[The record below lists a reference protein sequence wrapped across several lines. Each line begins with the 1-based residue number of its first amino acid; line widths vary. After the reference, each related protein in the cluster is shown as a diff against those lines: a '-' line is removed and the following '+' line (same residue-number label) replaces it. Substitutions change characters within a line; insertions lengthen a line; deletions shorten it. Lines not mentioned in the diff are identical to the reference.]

1 MASDALEGPIPAS
14 SGRGQSILD
23 LLDKAIGLQTPL
35 VRKNIARA
43 RQRNP
48 EATPAEVIRTLEKM
62 YVSALASTGAAVGAT
77 AAAPAV
83 GTGVA
88 LALSAGEFFTSLELS
103 TLFALSVA
111 EVHGVQIDEIE
122 RRRTLVMGILLGE
135 SGSATIGKV
144 AERTGQHWARQLV
157 TKVPMTTLKQ
167 INRVLGKNFIT
178 KYGTKQGI
186 IVLGRVV
193 PFGIGAVIGGGANAT
208 VAALAVRAARR
219 AFGPAPQSWPET
231 GPEPTPESPHETPP
245 EVVPGIV
252 LEPELESNP
261 GSRPQTG

>member
-1 MASDALEGPIPAS
+1 MAADALEGPVPAS
-14 SGRGQSILD
+14 SGPGQPVLA
-23 LLDKAIGLQTPL
+23 LLDKAIGMQTPL

-48 EATPAEVIRTLEKM
+48 EATPAEVVRTLERM
-62 YVSALASTGAAVGAT
+62 YVSTLAGSGAAVGAT

-88 LALSAGEFFTSLELS
+88 LALSAGEAFSSLELS
-103 TLFALSVA
+103 ALFVLSVA
-111 EVHGVQIDEIE
+111 EVHGVPLDEIE
-122 RRRTLVMGILLGE
+122 RRRTLVMGILLGQ
-135 SGSATIGKV
+135 SGSSTIVGKA

-157 TKVPMTTLKQ
+157 SKVPSTALKQ
-167 INRVLGKNFIT
+167 INGVLGKNFVT

-186 IVLGRVV
+186 IVLGRVA

-219 AFGPAPQSWPET
+219 AFGPAPESWPRTELD
-231 GPEPTPESPHETPP
+231 PTP
-245 EVVPGIV
+245 
-252 LEPELESNP
+252 P
-261 GSRPQTG
+261 GSGLSDR